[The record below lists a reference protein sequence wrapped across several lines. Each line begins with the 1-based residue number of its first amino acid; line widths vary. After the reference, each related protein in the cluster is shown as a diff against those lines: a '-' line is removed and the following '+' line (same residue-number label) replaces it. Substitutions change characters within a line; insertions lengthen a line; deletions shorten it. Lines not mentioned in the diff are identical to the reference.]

1 MADFEQAVTKTLIHE
16 GGAKVTDDPDD
27 AGGLT
32 KYGISQR
39 AYPNVDI
46 RNLSEQEAKNIYKRD
61 YWDKV
66 KGDEIKEQQIAEN
79 IFDTAVNMGA
89 RTASKLAQLA
99 LDIEP
104 ADGVIGTDSIKKI
117 NASDVELFI
126 ANYTIAKIARYAHI
140 CNKNS
145 SQRKYLLGWVN
156 RALGG
161 AV

>member
-1 MADFEQAVTKTLIHE
+1 MADFDTAVVKTLIHE

-46 RNLSEQEAKNIYKRD
+46 RNLTEQEAKNIYKQD

-66 KGDEIKEQQIAEN
+66 KADDIADQALAEN
-79 IFDTAVNMGA
+79 LFDTAVNMGP
-89 RTASKLAQLA
+89 RTASRLAQMA
-99 LDIEP
+99 IDIQP
-104 ADGVIGTDSIKKI
+104 VDGVIGPQSLARL
-117 NASDVELFI
+117 NAVNPELFL

-140 CNKNS
+140 CNKNR
-145 SQRKYLLGWVN
+145 SQRKFLLGWVN

-161 AV
+161 AA